1 MSHPESFSPL
11 LTYANPLLISDHW
24 EARVEMLIAQILKLQ
39 TSLFLVFV
47 SSQRNIH
54 GLQTQVCMEHTYTKD

>member
-39 TSLFLVFV
+39 TSLFLVLYHPKEIFMV
-47 SSQRNIH
+47 YKLRCAWN
-54 GLQTQVCMEHTYTKD
+54 MAF